1 MRLALPDW
9 HALVPPSIATRGAV
23 LVLLV
28 FGSVAL
34 PGYFLHDVMLRQQAD
49 RERETCGL
57 LLSSV
62 IAAEERARRGA
73 HAAEPVSEPAAALPD
88 PVLWVGVMSR
98 SGEVRELVRRTSLP
112 VTAVRDQIRFD
123 DPDHARPL
131 VVDNVPSRRFELLTI
146 PRSESEL
153 LAAIVDRGAAAVPDA
168 HKLTAMASL
177 ASASLLGLLV
187 AWIWLRRAI
196 EQPIR
201 DLGRRLNAVHQGL
214 RDASADRRIPTEL
227 AHVVRSMSEI
237 SAELERW
244 RVEATYL
251 RYSVESTVE
260 ARTRKAALAAQ
271 RAEREADTDAL
282 TRLGNRRLLTRELP
296 RLFAEAVGG
305 RQELSVLV
313 MDVDHF
319 KDLNDACGH
328 AAGDALLAF
337 LGDLIRSMIRKG
349 TDLGARIGGDEFIVA
364 LPGAGAAEAESVG
377 RRLAALFAQRC
388 RTFGRLEPPPSLSVG
403 VAAVQQHGP
412 RTWQDLVKLA
422 DTAMYGAKRRQGGVA
437 TAEAALPN
445 IGVL

>member
-28 FGSVAL
+28 FASVAL
-34 PGYFLHDVMLRQQAD
+34 PGYFLHDLMLRQQRD
-49 RERETCGL
+49 RERETCSL

-73 HAAEPVSEPAAALPD
+73 DVPEPAAEPATAAPD
-88 PVLWVGVMSR
+88 PVLWVGLVSR
-98 SGEVRELVRRTSLP
+98 SGAVRELVRRTSLP
-112 VTAVRDQIRFD
+112 FATVRDQVRFD
-123 DPDHARPL
+123 DADAARPL
-131 VVDNVPSRRFELLTI
+131 VVDNTPSRRFVLLTL
-146 PRSESEL
+146 PRCESEV
-153 LAAIVDRGAAAVPDA
+153 LAAIVDRGAAAVADA
-168 HKLTAMASL
+168 RSVTAMASL
-177 ASASLLGLLV
+177 ASASLLGLLF

-227 AHVVRSMSEI
+227 AHVVRSISDI

-305 RQELSVLV
+305 RQELAVLV

-319 KDLNDACGH
+319 KELNDACGH

-364 LPGAGAAEAESVG
+364 LPGASAAEAESVG

-403 VAAVQQHGP
+403 VASVQRHGP

-422 DTAMYGAKRRQGGVA
+422 DAAMYGAKRRRGSVA
-437 TAEAALPN
+437 TALEWPSTSPP
-445 IGVL
+445 